1 MQIYLDRTKCVRWQ
15 AACESC
21 FSSRLT
27 LKEFEIADC
36 AMAVVSDG
44 SEDITFQIKDR
55 DGSIKTLVIT
65 PEEEAD
71 ASDSWLLLWEK
82 KEAEADDL
90 NHGMKGEVTVP

>member
-1 MQIYLDRTKCVRWQ
+1 MQVYLDRTKCVRWQ

-44 SEDITFQIKDR
+44 SENITFQIKDR
-55 DGSIKTLVIT
+55 DGTRKTLVIT
-65 PEEEAD
+65 PEEEAE

-82 KEAEADDL
+82 KQAEADIIEEQGPA
-90 NHGMKGEVTVP
+90 N